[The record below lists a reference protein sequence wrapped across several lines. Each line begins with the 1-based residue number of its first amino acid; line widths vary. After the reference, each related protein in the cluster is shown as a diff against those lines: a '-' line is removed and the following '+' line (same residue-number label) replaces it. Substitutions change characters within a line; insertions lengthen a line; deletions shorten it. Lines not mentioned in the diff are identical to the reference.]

1 MSAARLRIVAINDVY
16 VLTHLP
22 RLATLIDELRRDDPT
37 DALLVTL
44 SGDFLAP
51 SLLSSLDGGRGM
63 VDCMNALG
71 VTHVT
76 LGNHEDELEA
86 ADLRARLEE
95 LRAAVLVSNVRGL
108 RLRAQASDVVAVGP
122 FRVGLVG
129 ALEGDPTLYRREPF
143 DGAVFEATSV
153 GIAREASA
161 LRAAGCAAV
170 VALTHQPLRLD
181 RALADAGLVDL
192 VLGGHEHDGAL
203 ELQHR
208 APLAKAPM
216 NATSA
221 IVAELVI
228 RGGEGAP
235 PRVTVSARLEPMAS
249 HDEDPALRARVESHL
264 ALIRDLEART
274 LCTLAPGQTL
284 SSTGSRT
291 SSTRF
296 GTFVCSRLRDVLAA
310 DVALFNGG
318 GLRGDVERRERLT
331 YADLRE
337 EIPFDNEIVL
347 AMIPGS
353 VLADAVRFSRTERRA
368 SGGFLQ
374 IDDRARVDADGT
386 LLELAGAPL
395 DRQRLYRVATLR
407 ALLLGMDR
415 IDPFT
420 AWSGAHPEL
429 VPPAT
434 TGVETKV
441 ALLRSFAG
449 AYAAGADHPREIKAR

>member
-22 RLATLIDELRRDDPT
+22 RLATLIHTLRTSDPA

-51 SLLSSLDGGRGM
+51 SLLSSLDQGRGM

-76 LGNHEDELEA
+76 LGNHEDELEM

-95 LRAAVLVSNVRGL
+95 LHAKVLVSNVRGL
-108 RLRAQASDVVAVGP
+108 SVRHQPSDVVEIGA

-129 ALEGDPTLYRREPF
+129 ALEGDPTLYRRPPF
-143 DGAVFEATSV
+143 EGAVFEATAV
-153 GIAREASA
+153 GLAREASR
-161 LRAAGCAAV
+161 LRAEGCAAI
-170 VALTHQPLRLD
+170 VALTHQPMPLD
-181 RALADAGLVDL
+181 RALAEAGIVDL
-192 VLGGHEHDGAL
+192 VLGGHEHDGFL
-203 ELQHR
+203 EPSHR

-221 IVAELVI
+221 IVAEVVV
-228 RGGEGAP
+228 EGIPGQA
-235 PRVTVSARLEPMAS
+235 PRVRATARLEPVVS
-249 HDEDPALRARVESHL
+249 YEEDAAMRARVESHL
-264 ALIRDLEART
+264 TRVRALEART
-274 LCTLAPGQTL
+274 LCTLAPHEAL
-284 SSTGSRT
+284 SSKGSRT
-291 SSTRF
+291 ASTSF

-347 AMIPGS
+347 AVIPGG
-353 VLADAVRFSRTERRA
+353 VIADAVRFSRTERRS

-374 IDDRARVDADGT
+374 IDDRAAVDADGNVT
-386 LLELAGAPL
+386 ALAGAPL
-395 DRQRLYRVATLR
+395 DRGRLYRVATLR
-407 ALLLGMDR
+407 ALLLGMDHL
-415 IDPFT
+415 DPFT
-420 AWSGAHPEL
+420 AWSRAHPEA

-441 ALLRSFAG
+441 ALLRSFGGDYGPKTRASTVTS
-449 AYAAGADHPREIKAR
+449 